1 MSNTQLRVISA
12 LVMAMIVV
20 GCLLLG
26 PKVTLA
32 FLLVA
37 GLLSVDE
44 IYCNFYS
51 KPRFAPS
58 YFLAQ
63 GVFAC
68 IFVYFNYIFV
78 MPWAFNIFVLMA
90 VFLNVLFLYYLFFT
104 HIDSES
110 FINIIAKFPAS
121 SGIIFLLPFMSLAR
135 IMQTEQW
142 ISWVVVLLIIN
153 FGMDTGAWF
162 FGKNFGKRKLW
173 PSVSP
178 KKTVEGLVGGMFTS
192 SLFGGLAYYFLFKDS
207 SIIVWPLFFVLGGI
221 SQLGDLIQS
230 KLKRQFGI
238 KDSSSLIPGHGGV
251 YDRIDSLLFL
261 SPFFAL
267 ALHLTGRV

>member
-1 MSNTQLRVISA
+1 MSNTQQRVISA
-12 LVMAMIVV
+12 LVLAFIVIV
-20 GCLLLG
+20 CLIIG
-26 PKVTLA
+26 PKATLA

-37 GLLSVDE
+37 GVLSVDE
-44 IYCNFYS
+44 IYCNFYQR
-51 KPRFAPS
+51 PRFTLS

-63 GVFAC
+63 VLFVCAFVF
-68 IFVYFNYIFV
+68 FNYFFV
-78 MPWAFNIFVLMA
+78 SVEAFNIFVLMA
-90 VFLNVLFLYYLFFT
+90 VSLNMLFLYYLFFT

-110 FINIIAKFPAS
+110 FINTIAKFPAS

-135 IMQTEQW
+135 IMQTERW
-142 ISWVVVLLIIN
+142 ISWVVVLLIVN

-162 FGKNFGKRKLW
+162 FGKKFGKRKLW

-178 KKTVEGLVGGMFTS
+178 KKTVEGLIGGMFTS
-192 SLFGGLAYYFLFKDS
+192 SLFGGLAYYFLFQDS
-207 SIIVWPLFFVLGGI
+207 SFVVWPLFFVLGGI

>member
-12 LVMAMIVV
+12 LVLAFIVV
-20 GCLLLG
+20 ACLFIG
-26 PKVTLA
+26 PKATLA
-32 FLLVA
+32 FLLIA
-37 GLLSVDE
+37 GTLSVDE
-44 IYCNFYS
+44 IYCNFYQR
-51 KPRFAPS
+51 PRFAPS

-63 GVFAC
+63 
-68 IFVYFNYIFV
+68 ILFVCAFGYFNFYFV
-78 MPWAFNIFVLMA
+78 NVAAFNVFVISA
-90 VFLNVLFLYYLFFT
+90 VMLNLLFLYYLFFT
-104 HIDSES
+104 HISSES
-110 FINIIAKFPAS
+110 FINLIAKFPAS

-135 IMQTEQW
+135 IMQTERW
-142 ISWVVVLLIIN
+142 ISWVIVLLIIN

-162 FGKNFGKRKLW
+162 FGKKFGKRKLW

-178 KKTVEGLVGGMFTS
+178 KKTIEGLLGGMVTS
-192 SLFGGLAYYFLFKDS
+192 SLFGGLAYFLLFGES
-207 SIIVWPLFFVLGGI
+207 PIIIWPLFFVLGGI